1 MLKFIDKL
9 FGDANAKFLKGL
21 EPQVE
26 AIKIK
31 EAEFLKLSD
40 EEIKAKSLEL
50 KQQIKDGT
58 KLDDVL
64 VPAFALVKVA
74 AQRTLDQRHYD
85 VQVLGGI
92 VLHQGQIA
100 EMKTGEGKTLASTLA
115 AYLNALSGRGV
126 HVITVNDYLAK
137 RDAVWMAQVY
147 AFLGISVGVVAHDS
161 AFIYDPTNATEKND
175 SDDDINLDYLRPVE
189 RQEAYLADITYGTN
203 NEFGFDYLRDNMTTD
218 STKQVQRGLI
228 YTLIDEV
235 DSVLI
240 DEARTPLII
249 SAPADQ
255 STSKYGE
262 FAKLIQN
269 LKENEDYNID
279 EKMKACTL
287 SEAGVLKME
296 KLLGIDNIYESHGI
310 DTVHHIE
317 SALKAKTLF
326 TIDKDYVVKENEVLI
341 IDEFTGRMM
350 PGRRYSEGL
359 HQAIEA
365 KEGVEVHR
373 ESMTLATVTFQNYF
387 RMYEKLGGMTGTAST
402 EAEEMAKIYS
412 LDVTVIPT
420 NKAFSRDDQRD
431 RIYKNYRGKLKAI
444 VREIQERHDKGQPVL
459 VGTISIEKNEE
470 LGALLKKAGIPHN
483 LLNAKF
489 HDKEAD
495 IIAQA
500 GRKGAVT
507 VATNMAGRGVDIILG
522 GTPFAQA
529 KYDEIITLGGLHVL
543 GTERHESRRIDNQ
556 LRGRAGRQGDVGSSQ
571 FYISMEDD
579 LMRVFGSD
587 RMKNMMDKLGI
598 AEDMPIENKIISNS
612 IESAQKKVEGH
623 NFDIRKHLV
632 EYDDVINKHRQV
644 VYSSRQQLL
653 EIFSDKEKQSERTSQ
668 DIVLEYIGQEI
679 ESVVSF
685 HTLGEK
691 NTGDFDPKE
700 ILETIKSI
708 FALSSNEEAEIK
720 KLLTQNGK
728 SNSHDNRDKVIE
740 YITRLATD
748 KYLKL
753 TTDINTNVVLED
765 KTWLPMQ
772 IIERSIVLKS
782 IDTLWVEHLTAM
794 DKLRTGIGLQGYGQ
808 RDPLVEYK
816 REAFN
821 LFNQLLESIRKQ
833 IVYSIFKVS
842 LKRNTVG
849 GPSKTPKIGESQKVF
864 EEQRQGYQP
873 FQKQVTNRESANP
886 AVSNK
891 PKDAD
896 GKTIGRNDPCYCGSG
911 KKYKKCHGK

>member
-1 MLKFIDKL
+1 MLKFLDKL
-9 FGDANAKFLKGL
+9 FGDANEKFLKSL
-21 EPQVE
+21 QPQVD
-26 AIKIK
+26 AINEK
-31 EAEFLKLSD
+31 EKEFLKLSD
-40 EEIKAKSLEL
+40 DELREKSLNL
-50 KQQIKDGT
+50 KKQIKDGT

-64 VPAFALVKVA
+64 VPAFALIKVA
-74 AQRTLDQRHYD
+74 AQRTLGQRHYD
-85 VQVLGGI
+85 VQILGGI

-100 EMKTGEGKTLASTLA
+100 EMKTGEGKTLTSTLA
-115 AYLNALSGRGV
+115 VYLNALSDKGV

-137 RDAVWMAQVY
+137 RDAVWMAKVY
-147 AFLGISVGVVAHDS
+147 DFLGLKVGVIAHDS
-161 AFIYDPTNATEKND
+161 AFIYDPSHANS
-175 SDDDINLDYLRPVE
+175 SDDSEAQVKIDVDYLRPTE
-189 RQEAYLADITYGTN
+189 RKEAYQADITYGTN
-203 NEFGFDYLRDNMTTD
+203 NEFGFDYLRDNMTQDTE
-218 STKQVQRGLI
+218 KQVQRGLH

-255 STSKYGE
+255 STDRYGQ
-262 FAKLIQN
+262 FAQMVQI

-287 SEAGVLKME
+287 TEEGVTKME
-296 KLLGIDNIYESHGI
+296 KSLGIDNIYESHGME
-310 DTVHHIE
+310 TVHHIE

-326 TIDKDYVVKENEVLI
+326 AKDKDYVIKDNEIII

-365 KEGVEVHR
+365 KEGVEVQK

-387 RMYEKLGGMTGTAST
+387 RMYKKLGGMTGTAAT
-402 EAEEMAKIYS
+402 EAEEMAKIYN

-420 NKAFSRDDQRD
+420 NKPFSRDDQGD
-431 RIYKNYRGKLKAI
+431 KIYKSYRGKLKAI

-459 VGTISIEKNEE
+459 VGTISIDKNEE
-470 LGALLKKAGIPHN
+470 LGKLLEKAGIPHN

-489 HDKEAD
+489 HEKEAE
-495 IIAQA
+495 IISQA

-522 GTPFAQA
+522 GSPMDKA
-529 KYDEIITLGGLHVL
+529 KCDEIIELGGLHVL

-556 LRGRAGRQGDVGSSQ
+556 LRGRAGRQGDIGSSQ

-579 LMRVFGSD
+579 LMRIFGSD

-598 AEDMPIENKIISNS
+598 AEDMPIENKLISNS

-644 VYSSRQQLL
+644 VYGSRQQLL
-653 EIFSDKEKQSERTSQ
+653 EIFSDKEHKTEKSSQ
-668 DIVLEYIGQEI
+668 DIVLEYVDQEI

-700 ILETIKSI
+700 IIETIKTI
-708 FALSSNEEAEIK
+708 FPLEFAEEEEIK
-720 KLLTQNGK
+720 KLLEKKLQVK
-728 SNSHDNRDKVIE
+728 SAELSFEAMNKIQIADETIAKKI
-740 YITRLATD
+740 I
-748 KYLKL
+748 KL
-753 TTDINTNVVLED
+753 MDALEEDEDVDSISTNAE
-765 KTWLPMQ
+765 
-772 IIERSIVLKS
+772 
-782 IDTLWVEHLTAM
+782 
-794 DKLRTGIGLQGYGQ
+794 
-808 RDPLVEYK
+808 
-816 REAFN
+816 F
-821 LFNQLLESIRKQ
+821 
-833 IVYSIFKVS
+833 
-842 LKRNTVG
+842 
-849 GPSKTPKIGESQKVF
+849 
-864 EEQRQGYQP
+864 
-873 FQKQVTNRESANP
+873 
-886 AVSNK
+886 
-891 PKDAD
+891 
-896 GKTIGRNDPCYCGSG
+896 
-911 KKYKKCHGK
+911 